1 MQFDLNNDG
10 ELSIQKFELM
20 LKSNEVGF
28 FDSDEFDQI
37 IEHYLDE
44 GKIALARKAIGLGIS
59 QHPTSVNLKLYRAEM
74 FIFDNQFDQA
84 ESVLNELFE
93 IEPNNAEIYIQKA
106 NIFSKTDR
114 HQKSIEV
121 LKRALELTHDQA
133 DVYNLIGM
141 EFLFIEDYSNAKVNF
156 MKCLELDETDYS
168 ALYNVIYCFDF
179 LNEHQQ
185 AVDYL
190 NLFLDKNPYSEVAW
204 HQVGKQYFDLKMYEK
219 ALAAFEFAIIS
230 DDHFIG
236 AYLEKGKVLEKLGRY
251 NEAIENY
258 QITLKLD
265 DPTSFAYLR
274 LGKCFEKLGLDDN
287 AIKYF
292 KQCVKEDPLLD
303 KGWLSIVNY
312 YLTRLDYQNA
322 LSFIEKATEI
332 DADNALYWKKY
343 ATINKQLNFIEE
355 AEYGYRRAIELGNY
369 ELSTWIERCDVLIQL
384 GEIEA
389 AILNVENGLEFYPQ
403 NVDLEYRLA
412 GLYFKRGEL
421 IKGKFHLQNALKRDS
436 QSITIIEDIFPEEY
450 LNKGVQ
456 DLLKK

>member
-204 HQVGKQYFDLKMYEK
+204 HQVGKQYFDLKMFEK

-292 KQCVKEDPLLD
+292 KQCIKEDPLLD

-450 LNKGVQ
+450 LNKDVQ

>member
-59 QHPTSVNLKLYRAEM
+59 QHPTAVNLKLYRAEM
-74 FIFDNQFDQA
+74 FIFDNQFIEA
-84 ESVLNELFE
+84 EEVLNELFE

-106 NIFSKTDR
+106 NIYSKTDR
-114 HQKSIEV
+114 HNKSIEL
-121 LKRALELTHDQA
+121 LKKALELTHDQA

-156 MKCLELDETDYS
+156 MKCLELDDSDYS
-168 ALYNVIYCFDF
+168 ALYNIIYCFDF
-179 LNEHQQ
+179 LNEHEQ
-185 AVDYL
+185 AIDYL

-204 HQVGKQYFDLKMYEK
+204 HQIGKQYFDLKMYEK
-219 ALAAFEFAIIS
+219 SLAAFEFAIIS

-312 YLTRLDYQNA
+312 YTKRLDFQNA
-322 LSFIEKATEI
+322 LSYIEKATEI

-343 ATINKQLNFIEE
+343 ALINKTLNFIEE

-369 ELSTWIERCDVLIQL
+369 ELSTWIDRCDILILL
-384 GEIEA
+384 GELEP
-389 AILNVENGLEFYPQ
+389 AILNIENGLEFYPKEVQ
-403 NVDLEYRLA
+403 LEYRLA
-412 GLYFKRGEL
+412 GLYFKRGEV
-421 IKGKFHLQNALKRDS
+421 IKGKFHLQNALKTDPNNI
-436 QSITIIEDIFPEEY
+436 SIIQEVFPKEY
-450 LNKGVQ
+450 LLKDVQ

>member
-343 ATINKQLNFIEE
+343 ATINKELNFIEE

-436 QSITIIEDIFPEEY
+436 QSITIIEDIFPGEY
-450 LNKGVQ
+450 LNKDVQ

>member
-322 LSFIEKATEI
+322 LTFIEKATEI

-343 ATINKQLNFIEE
+343 ATISKQLNFIEE

-450 LNKGVQ
+450 LNKDVQ

>member
-204 HQVGKQYFDLKMYEK
+204 HQVGKQYFDLKMFEK

-450 LNKGVQ
+450 LNKDVQ

>member
-204 HQVGKQYFDLKMYEK
+204 HQVGKQYFDLKMFEN

-450 LNKGVQ
+450 LNKDVQ

>member
-204 HQVGKQYFDLKMYEK
+204 HQVGKQYFDLKMFEK

-292 KQCVKEDPLLD
+292 KQCIKEDPLLD

>member
-219 ALAAFEFAIIS
+219 ALAAFEFA

-312 YLTRLDYQNA
+312 YTKRLDFQNA
-322 LSFIEKATEI
+322 LSYIEKATEI

-343 ATINKQLNFIEE
+343 ASINKRLNFIEE

-369 ELSTWIERCDVLIQL
+369 ELSSWMERCDVLIQL

-450 LNKGVQ
+450 LNKDVQ